1 MRKLIV
7 VFAFILA
14 LLGSNLT
21 YAEVQ
26 DDSIKSDDALKTF
39 MSSKNSKLSDQALD
53 NLMKSINKASANYN
67 VDKELIA
74 AVIWQESNFNPSL
87 TYNRCIGAMQIH
99 VNTGK
104 AYGYTSEDLYNSDI
118 NIDFGTRYL
127 SGHIQSYGGDVLKA
141 LSAYNQGTTRVN
153 KGNYSTKYQ
162 SQVSAKMET
171 IKTYVATYVA
181 SH

>member
-1 MRKLIV
+1 MRKLII

-14 LLGSNLT
+14 MLGTNLT

-26 DDSIKSDDALKTF
+26 DDSTKSDDALKTF
-39 MSSKNSKLSDQALD
+39 MSSKNSKLSDQALN
-53 NLMKSINKASANYN
+53 NLMKSINKASANYSM
-67 VDKELIA
+67 DKDLIV
-74 AVIWQESNFNPSL
+74 AVMWQESNFDPGL

-99 VNTGK
+99 INTGK

-118 NIDFGTRYL
+118 NIDFGASYL

-153 KGNYSTKYQ
+153 NGNYSKKYEG
-162 SQVSAKMET
+162 QVAKKMET
-171 IKTYVATYVA
+171 IKTYVEQYVA